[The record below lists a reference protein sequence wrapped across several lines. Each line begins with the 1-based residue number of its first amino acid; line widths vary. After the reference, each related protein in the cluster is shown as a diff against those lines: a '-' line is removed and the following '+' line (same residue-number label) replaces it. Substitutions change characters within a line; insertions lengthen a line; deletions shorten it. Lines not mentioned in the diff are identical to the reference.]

1 MDEPELIIGDR
12 VVLADIPL
20 TGKHDRADHV
30 GTVEGFDG
38 DAVLVRMSGPDA
50 PEGTTRYHRK
60 LLERWDG

>member
-1 MDEPELIIGDR
+1 VDEPKLAVGEH
-12 VVLADIPL
+12 VVMVDIPL

-38 DAVLVRMSGPDA
+38 DDVLVRWAGPDA
-50 PEGTTRYHRK
+50 PDQLARFNPK